1 MLANLWYYLSVDGHF
16 RSSDRDTPML
26 MSPSLQDWLPA
37 KHLARLVVETVESLD
52 LRAIED
58 SYKGR
63 GERAYRPKM
72 LIALLIYGYATGVF
86 SSRKLERGCFDSVAM
101 RFITANTSPDHDTI
115 ADFRKR
121 ILPDLPGIFLQ
132 VLLVARELG
141 VLTVGQI
148 SLDGTKIKAN
158 ASKHHALSYG
168 HAGRIKAKLRREIA
182 RLLKLAQAAENERD
196 LDMNIPD
203 EIKRRED
210 LVAKID
216 EARAKIEEREAIRH
230 AQIKA
235 KHAERLEQ
243 REEQQRKGKKPR
255 GPHPK
260 LPELRVEP
268 TAQINLTDEES
279 RIMPSTQG
287 FVQGYNAQA
296 AVDIESQLIV
306 HTHVTQATND
316 KQQLVPAL
324 EGLQGLP
331 ESLGVLSD
339 IVADAGY
346 YSEANAVACEAAGVT
361 PYLAMSRERH
371 HSWLDAKLRKVLST
385 PGEDATPAD
394 RMAYRLQTTDGHELY
409 SRRKSTVETSF
420 GIVKGAMGFRS
431 FLLRGCEKV
440 EGEWKLVCTAYNF
453 KRLFGLVAACS
464 KVQTSA

>member
-1 MLANLWYYLSVDGHF
+1 
-16 RSSDRDTPML
+16 
-26 MSPSLQDWLPA
+26 
-37 KHLARLVVETVESLD
+37 
-52 LRAIED
+52 
-58 SYKGR
+58 
-63 GERAYRPKM
+63 
-72 LIALLIYGYATGVF
+72 
-86 SSRKLERGCFDSVAM
+86 
-101 RFITANTSPDHDTI
+101 
-115 ADFRKR
+115 
-121 ILPDLPGIFLQ
+121 
-132 VLLVARELG
+132 

-158 ASKHHALSYG
+158 ASKHHALSYA

-196 LDMNIPD
+196 VDMNIPD

-243 REEQQRKGKKPR
+243 RNEQQRRGKKPR

-279 RIMPSTQG
+279 RIMPSTHG

-331 ESLGVLSD
+331 ESLGALSD

-371 HSWLDAKLRKVLST
+371 HSWLDAKLRKVLSA

>member
-1 MLANLWYYLSVDGHF
+1 
-16 RSSDRDTPML
+16 ML

-37 KHLARLVVETVESLD
+37 KHLARLIVETVESLD
-52 LRAIED
+52 LRVIED

-121 ILPDLPGIFLQ
+121 ILPGLPSIFLQ

-235 KHAERLEQ
+235 KHAERLAQ
-243 REEQQRKGKKPR
+243 RKEQQRKGKKPR
-255 GPHPK
+255 GPRPK

-268 TAQINLTDEES
+268 MAQINLTDEES

-324 EGLQGLP
+324 EGLQALP

-346 YSEANAVACEAAGVT
+346 YSEANAVACEAVGVT

-371 HSWLDAKLRKVLST
+371 HSWLDAKLRKAPSA

-394 RMAYRLQTTDGHELY
+394 RMAYRLETTDGHELY
-409 SRRKSTVETSF
+409 SQRKSTVETSF
-420 GIVKGAMGFRS
+420 GIVKGVMGFRS

-464 KVQTSA
+464 KVQTTA